1 MSNEV
6 MTVDRRA
13 MLAKID
19 VLMQQTE
26 VLIVELTETYE
37 EGKFGA
43 SHPRTV
49 FTSMRR
55 KFVQLRRDFL
65 RAKL

>member
-1 MSNEV
+1 MNNEV

-37 EGKFGA
+37 EGKFGS

>member
-19 VLMQQTE
+19 VLLHQTE

-37 EGKFGA
+37 EGKFDS